1 MPELPEVE
9 TVVRDRRPQ
18 RGGRRVESRQVTR
31 DRLGLGR
38 LIGYPTARQF
48 VQRLRGRTITS
59 VTRRGKYVVMPL
71 QDAAQGHAA
80 ARRHEA
86 ASRNGAGAERLIVHL
101 GMTGHLRL
109 WEPEEPPVKQT
120 HVRLLVDSGLELRYD
135 DHRRFGRLLLGTQPE
150 ITAARA
156 FPALLGPE

>member
-9 TVVRDRRPQ
+9 TVVRDLRPQ
-18 RGGRRVESRQVTR
+18 LSGRRVESLQVTR
-31 DRLGLGR
+31 DQLVLGR
-38 LIGYPTARQF
+38 LIRYPTARQF

-59 VTRRGKYVVMPL
+59 VTRRGKYIVMPL

-86 ASRNGAGAERLIVHL
+86 ASPNGAGAERLIVHP

-109 WEPEEPPVKQT
+109 WEPEEAPVKHT
-120 HVRLLVDSGLELRYD
+120 HRDMQRPRQDDGWIRY
-135 DHRRFGRLLLGTQPE
+135 GRL
-150 ITAARA
+150 
-156 FPALLGPE
+156 